1 MVLQKTDPPIR
12 VPFPLNNPISPL
24 PSAPPPPGTP
34 PGSPP
39 APGKKRI
46 GPAQP
51 RVGSL
56 PKIEV
61 SGTLSVL
68 RCSGKNTKNKTLQNN
83 YRNNYYRNNY
93 NQLQTATERIT
104 ANNYKKT
111 KKQKNTWLNTYPM
124 KTKRLTW
131 PIIFCFRAHGLGLLP
146 SRLRVDP
153 NDFLGFGSPFRLPFP
168 CLHILDSKRTLQK
181 GHTQGTKETC
191 NT

>member
-1 MVLQKTDPPIR
+1 MVLQKKDPPIR

-83 YRNNYYRNNY
+83 YRNNYRNNY

-104 ANNYKKT
+104 ANNYKKKQKT
-111 KKQKNTWLNTYPM
+111 KKHLVEHVPHENQTPYMANHFLLQSSWTWATSISIEGGPQRFL
-124 KTKRLTW
+124 
-131 PIIFCFRAHGLGLLP
+131 
-146 SRLRVDP
+146 RLRLS
-153 NDFLGFGSPFRLPFP
+153 FSPSFSMPT
-168 CLHILDSKRTLQK
+168 HS
-181 GHTQGTKETC
+181 
-191 NT
+191 